1 MNSLR
6 DVFGRELVNLAK
18 VDERIVAIDCDMA
31 KHTRL
36 SWFFN
41 EFPERS
47 FQAGISEQ
55 HAIGLA
61 AGMANCGLV
70 PIVSSSASF
79 ILPRCWEQV
88 RHSVGLTKQNVKII
102 GTHVGFA
109 GGEDGPSH
117 QCFEDIALARAV
129 PNLVVLAPADA
140 FEMKEMLRFA
150 IQYHG
155 PVYIRMG
162 KKELPA
168 IFSPSYTFKLSHPIK
183 LKNGERLALISTG
196 ENIHECLSACEQV
209 KVENG
214 IDVTLIHI
222 PSIHPLDSE
231 LLLTYLEGIKYVVL
245 VEDHLSSGGL
255 SSLVSEKLFG
265 RLSVKA
271 CRILSMGNQ
280 YGQTGTEDELRKH
293 FGLDSQSIIN
303 TIRGCLNA
311 V

>member
-1 MNSLR
+1 MDSLR
-6 DVFGRELVNLAK
+6 DTFARELVNLAK
-18 VDERIVAIDCDMA
+18 EDERIVAIDCDMA

-36 SWFFN
+36 NWFFS

-70 PIVSSSASF
+70 PVVSSSASF

-88 RHSVGLTKQNVKII
+88 RHSVGLTMQNVKII

-117 QCFEDIALARAV
+117 QCFEDIALARAI
-129 PNLVVLAPADA
+129 PNLVVLAPADSI
-140 FEMKEMLRFA
+140 EMREMTRFA
-150 IQYHG
+150 IQHQG

-162 KKELPA
+162 RKVLPNIFASSYSFELSKPV
-168 IFSPSYTFKLSHPIK
+168 KLRDGEK
-183 LKNGERLALISTG
+183 LAVISTG
-196 ENIHECLSACEQV
+196 ENIHECLSACEKV

-214 IDVTLIHI
+214 IDAALIHI
-222 PSIHPLDSE
+222 PSIHPMDSE
-231 LLLTYLEGIKYVVL
+231 LLLTYLEGIKHVVL
-245 VEDHLSSGGL
+245 VEDHLIAGGL

-265 RLSVKA
+265 RLAVETF
-271 CRILSMGNQ
+271 RILSVGNQ

-303 TIRGCLNA
+303 VMRGCLNA